1 MPKETPLPKMYIY
14 SIEGL
19 FDKSGNLRK
28 FSVPSLSRDL
38 NDEFDLESVA
48 YNAALMFYLDNE
60 EYQDI
65 EKWPL
70 VFKFYKTKTDQPIDL
85 EMELSFAPTFLSK
98 QKSIVKII
106 DAPSEKEK
114 TEVVDS
120 PVRKTKEVDKFVE
133 YLSSYENF
141 IAVLKNTKETILHG
155 CVLKDI
161 QSFPKFLSS
170 LKSESQTYIPIVIIK
185 HKNKK
190 YIIKIDETFYDSL
203 EAEYFSTTLIAE
215 EGEYPEFLE

>member
-38 NDEFDLESVA
+38 NDEFDLESVS

-98 QKSIVKII
+98 QKSIVIFI
-106 DAPSEKEK
+106 DAESQKEEQEDMTPSVEKK
-114 TEVVDS
+114 T
-120 PVRKTKEVDKFVE
+120 RKTRSKKEDVTVE
-133 YLSSYENF
+133 GQD
-141 IAVLKNTKETILHG
+141 T
-155 CVLKDI
+155 
-161 QSFPKFLSS
+161 
-170 LKSESQTYIPIVIIK
+170 
-185 HKNKK
+185 
-190 YIIKIDETFYDSL
+190 
-203 EAEYFSTTLIAE
+203 
-215 EGEYPEFLE
+215 